1 MLGLSRETDKV
12 LRRMDGGKLMLKIVT
27 AAGAALIALVAL
39 GPARADT
46 FTAGDFTTYGPAE
59 WGSNST
65 ANNLWLSDFSTVYN
79 AEGGDG
85 TLVVGIGNSI
95 SFTGSDGL
103 FNFLPGAGT
112 TGALVQDYEDPTT
125 TSSGAYGGE
134 VVALRLNVD
143 FSAAGFLPGTS
154 GIPFGNLYL
163 TGFDPALAGL
173 NGMTVSQ
180 FLTLN
185 ETLLGGGS
193 GIYTIF
199 DIDLLDDQLNTAF
212 DPSSDLSFADA
223 HLTVTNPDL
232 SATPLPSALPLFATS
247 LGALGLLGRRR
258 KRKNAAAIAGV

>member
-1 MLGLSRETDKV
+1 MKTILVGL
-12 LRRMDGGKLMLKIVT
+12 T
-27 AAGAALIALVAL
+27 ALLACVAGAFLSSSAAH
-39 GPARADT
+39 ADT
-46 FTAGDFTTYGPAE
+46 FTAGEFTTYGPAE
-59 WGSNST
+59 WVTNST
-65 ANNLWLSDFSTVYN
+65 ANNVLLSDFSSVYN
-79 AEGGDG
+79 AGGGDG

-103 FNFLPGAGT
+103 FNYLPGVGT
-112 TGALVQDYEDPTT
+112 AGALIQDYENPTT

-232 SATPLPSALPLFATS
+232 SATPLPATLPLFATG
-247 LGALGLLGRRR
+247 LGAMGLFGWRK
-258 KRKNAAAIAGV
+258 KRKNAAALAAV

>member
-1 MLGLSRETDKV
+1 MF
-12 LRRMDGGKLMLKIVT
+12 KIVT
-27 AAGAALIALVAL
+27 AAGAAVIALGAL
-39 GPARADT
+39 GSARADT
-46 FTAGDFTTYGPAE
+46 FTAGDFTTYGPAA
-59 WGSNST
+59 WQSNST
-65 ANNLWLSDFSTVYN
+65 ANNLLLSDFSIVYN
-79 AEGGDG
+79 AGGGDG

-95 SFTGSDGL
+95 SFTSSSGL
-103 FNFLPGAGT
+103 FNYLPGAGP

-125 TSSGAYGGE
+125 TSSGAFGGE

-193 GIYTIF
+193 GIYTIL

-232 SATPLPSALPLFATS
+232 SATPLPATLPLFATG
-247 LGALGLLGRRR
+247 LGAMGLFGWRK
-258 KRKNAAAIAGV
+258 KRKNAAALAAV

>member
-1 MLGLSRETDKV
+1 MVQRS
-12 LRRMDGGKLMLKIVT
+12 
-27 AAGAALIALVAL
+27 
-39 GPARADT
+39 
-46 FTAGDFTTYGPAE
+46 
-59 WGSNST
+59 GSNST
-65 ANNLWLSDFSTVYN
+65 ANNLLLSDFSSVYN
-79 AEGGDG
+79 AGGGDG

-103 FNFLPGAGT
+103 FNYLPGVGT
-112 TGALVQDYEDPTT
+112 AGALVQDYENPTT

-199 DIDLLDDQLNTAF
+199 DIDLLDDNSIPRSIPA
-212 DPSSDLSFADA
+212 
-223 HLTVTNPDL
+223 VT
-232 SATPLPSALPLFATS
+232 
-247 LGALGLLGRRR
+247 
-258 KRKNAAAIAGV
+258 

>member
-1 MLGLSRETDKV
+1 MKTILVGL
-12 LRRMDGGKLMLKIVT
+12 T
-27 AAGAALIALVAL
+27 ALLACVAGAFLSSSAAH
-39 GPARADT
+39 ADT
-46 FTAGDFTTYGPAE
+46 FTAGEFTTYGPAE
-59 WGSNST
+59 WVTNST
-65 ANNLWLSDFSTVYN
+65 ANNVLLSDFSSVYN
-79 AEGGDG
+79 AGGGDG

-103 FNFLPGAGT
+103 FNYLPGVGT
-112 TGALVQDYEDPTT
+112 AGALVTVYENPTT

-154 GIPFGNLYL
+154 GLPFGNLYL
-163 TGFDPALAGL
+163 TGFGPTLAGL

>member
-1 MLGLSRETDKV
+1 MKTILVGL
-12 LRRMDGGKLMLKIVT
+12 T
-27 AAGAALIALVAL
+27 ALLACVAGAFLSSSAAH
-39 GPARADT
+39 ADT
-46 FTAGDFTTYGPAE
+46 FTAGEFTTYGPAE
-59 WGSNST
+59 WVTNST
-65 ANNLWLSDFSTVYN
+65 ANNVLLSDFSSVYN
-79 AEGGDG
+79 AGGGDG

-103 FNFLPGAGT
+103 FNYLPGVGT
-112 TGALVQDYEDPTT
+112 AGALVTVYENPTT

-154 GIPFGNLYL
+154 GVPFGNLYL

-247 LGALGLLGRRR
+247 LGALGLLGWRR
-258 KRKNAAAIAGV
+258 KRKVLAA